1 MSAQATGHVWK
12 CAPFGGS
19 KFLILLGIADV
30 VNSDFHNCFW
40 MTSTNLGNKVRMHPT
55 NVRRHLKELV
65 EDGWLEVLEPGG
77 GNGKATKF
85 RFHPLETKAPLT
97 YAPKQST
104 ASQRLAPEDKNR
116 ITAHGGYS
124 EDMRLTA
131 SQHSAITKENLKEL
145 KAEPDSH
152 VEKNDDSSN
161 THNAPNLPSKNVRS
175 GKHNPDTINNNLEG
189 IRAIRKATRTDPPN
203 ETNTDSNK

>member
-12 CAPFGGS
+12 CCAFGGA
-19 KFLILLGIADV
+19 KFLVLLGIADV

-85 RFHPLETKAPLT
+85 RFHPLETTAPLSYT
-97 YAPKQST
+97 PK
-104 ASQRLAPEDKNR
+104 PNNR
-116 ITAHGGYS
+116 IPTLDPPSG
-124 EDMRLTA
+124 DIRLTA

-152 VEKNDDSSN
+152 VEKNDDSSS
-161 THNAPNLPSKNVRS
+161 THNTPNLPSKNVRS

-189 IRAIRKATRTDPPN
+189 IRAIRKATRTDQPN
-203 ETNTDSNK
+203 DNQTNTDRNN

>member
-19 KFLILLGIADV
+19 KFLILLAVADV
-30 VNSDFHNCFW
+30 VNSDYGHTFW

-65 EDGWLEVLEPGG
+65 EDGWLTVLEPGG

-85 RFHPLETKAPLT
+85 RFNPLETSAPLT
-97 YAPKQST
+97 YTPKQST
-104 ASQRLAPEDKNR
+104 ASQRMAPEEKNR

-124 EDMRLTA
+124 GDMHLTA
-131 SQHSAITKENLKEL
+131 SQRSAITKREL
-145 KAEPDSH
+145 KRTTDQTH
-152 VEKNDDSSN
+152 VEKNNDSSS
-161 THNAPNLPSKNVRS
+161 THNAADLPSKNRRS
-175 GKHNPDTINNNLEG
+175 GKHDNETITNNVNN
-189 IRAIRKATRTDPPN
+189 IKAIRDATRNDKPN
-203 ETNTDSNK
+203 DNQTNT

>member
-1 MSAQATGHVWK
+1 V
-12 CAPFGGS
+12 
-19 KFLILLGIADV
+19 LLAVADV
-30 VNSDFHNCFW
+30 VNDAHGNVFW

-65 EDGWLEVLEPGG
+65 EDGWLTVLEPGG

-104 ASQRLAPEDKNR
+104 ASQRLAPEEENR
-116 ITAHGGYS
+116 ITALGGYS
-124 EDMRLTA
+124 GDMRLTA

-152 VEKNDDSSN
+152 VEKNDDSPS
-161 THNAPNLPSKNVRS
+161 THNAANLPIKNRRS
-175 GKHNPDTINNNLEG
+175 GKHDDNTINNNVNN
-189 IRAIRKATRTDPPN
+189 IKAIRHAPR
-203 ETNTDSNK
+203 S

>member
-30 VNSDFHNCFW
+30 VNSDFYNCFW

-97 YAPKQST
+97 YAPKPFT
-104 ASQRLAPEDKNR
+104 ASQRLAPEEKNR

-124 EDMRLTA
+124 EDMRYTA
-131 SQHSAITKENLKEL
+131 SQRLAITKENLKEL
-145 KAEPDSH
+145 KAESDLH
-152 VEKNDDSSN
+152 VEKNDDSSS

-175 GKHNPDTINNNLEG
+175 GKHDPDTINNNLEG
-189 IRAIRKATRTDPPN
+189 IRAIRKATRTDQPDQ
-203 ETNTDSNK
+203 TNTDRNH

>member
-12 CAPFGGS
+12 CCAFGGA
-19 KFLILLGIADV
+19 KFLVLLGVADV
-30 VNSDFHNCFW
+30 VNDAHGQVFW

-97 YAPKQST
+97 YAPKPFT
-104 ASQRLAPEDKNR
+104 ASQRLAPEEKNR

-124 EDMRLTA
+124 EDMRYTA
-131 SQHSAITKENLKEL
+131 SQRLAITKENLKEL
-145 KAEPDSH
+145 KAPH
-152 VEKNDDSSN
+152 VEKNDDSSS

-175 GKHNPDTINNNLEG
+175 GKHDPDTINNNLEG
-189 IRAIRKATRTDPPN
+189 IRAIRKATRTDQPDQ
-203 ETNTDSNK
+203 TNTDRNH

>member
-30 VNSDFHNCFW
+30 VNSDFYNCFW

-97 YAPKQST
+97 YAPKPFT
-104 ASQRLAPEDKNR
+104 ASQRLAPEEKNR

-124 EDMRLTA
+124 GDMRLTA
-131 SQHSAITKENLKEL
+131 SQRLAITKENLKEL
-145 KAEPDSH
+145 KAPH
-152 VEKNDDSSN
+152 VEKNDDSSS

-175 GKHNPDTINNNLEG
+175 GKHDPDTINNNLEG
-189 IRAIRKATRTDPPN
+189 IRAIRKATRTDQPN
-203 ETNTDSNK
+203 QTNTDRNN

>member
-1 MSAQATGHVWK
+1 LV
-12 CAPFGGS
+12 
-19 KFLILLGIADV
+19 LLGVADV
-30 VNSDFHNCFW
+30 VNTDHANVFW

-85 RFHPLETKAPLT
+85 RFHPLETTAPLSYT
-97 YAPKQST
+97 PKT
-104 ASQRLAPEDKNR
+104 KR
-116 ITAHGGYS
+116 IPTLDPPSG
-124 EDMRLTA
+124 DMRLTA
-131 SQHSAITKENLKEL
+131 SQNASLTKENLKEL
-145 KAEPDSH
+145 KAEPDLH
-152 VEKNDDSSN
+152 VEKNDDSSS

-189 IRAIRKATRTDPPN
+189 IRAIRKATRTDQPDQ
-203 ETNTDSNK
+203 TNTDRNH

>member
-12 CAPFGGS
+12 CCAFGGA
-19 KFLILLGIADV
+19 KFLILLAVADV
-30 VNSDFHNCFW
+30 VNSDFYNCFW

-97 YAPKQST
+97 YAPKPFT
-104 ASQRLAPEDKNR
+104 ASQRMAPEEKNR
-116 ITAHGGYS
+116 ITAHGGHS
-124 EDMRLTA
+124 GDMRLTA
-131 SQHSAITKENLKEL
+131 SQRLAITKENLKEL
-145 KAEPDSH
+145 KAPH
-152 VEKNDDSSN
+152 VEKNDDSSS

-175 GKHNPDTINNNLEG
+175 GKHDPDTINNNLEG
-189 IRAIRKATRTDPPN
+189 IRAIRKATRTDQPDQ
-203 ETNTDSNK
+203 TNTDGNN

>member
-12 CAPFGGS
+12 CCAFGGA
-19 KFLILLGIADV
+19 KFLILLAVADV
-30 VNSDFHNCFW
+30 VNSDFYNCFW

-97 YAPKQST
+97 YAPKPFT
-104 ASQRLAPEDKNR
+104 ASQRMAPEEKNR
-116 ITAHGGYS
+116 ITAHGGHS
-124 EDMRLTA
+124 GDMRLTA
-131 SQHSAITKENLKEL
+131 SQRLAITKENLKEL
-145 KAEPDSH
+145 KAPH
-152 VEKNDDSSN
+152 VEKNDDSSS
-161 THNAPNLPSKNVRS
+161 THNASNLPSKNVRS
-175 GKHNPDTINNNLEG
+175 GKHDPDTINNNLEG
-189 IRAIRKATRTDPPN
+189 IRAIRKATRTDQPDQ
-203 ETNTDSNK
+203 TNTDGNN

>member
-12 CAPFGGS
+12 CCAFGGA
-19 KFLILLGIADV
+19 KFLILLAVADV
-30 VNSDFHNCFW
+30 VNSDFYNCFW

-97 YAPKQST
+97 YAPKPFT
-104 ASQRLAPEDKNR
+104 ASQRMAPEEKNR
-116 ITAHGGYS
+116 ITAHGGHS
-124 EDMRLTA
+124 GDMRLTA
-131 SQHSAITKENLKEL
+131 SQRLAITKENLKEL
-145 KAEPDSH
+145 KAPH
-152 VEKNDDSSN
+152 VEKNDDSSS
-161 THNAPNLPSKNVRS
+161 THNASNLPSKNVRS
-175 GKHNPDTINNNLEG
+175 GKHDPDTINNNIEG
-189 IRAIRKATRTDPPN
+189 IRAIRKATRTDQPDQ
-203 ETNTDSNK
+203 TNTDGNN

>member
-12 CAPFGGS
+12 CCAFGGG
-19 KFLILLGIADV
+19 KMLVLLAVADV
-30 VNSDFHNCFW
+30 VNDAHGQVFW

-97 YAPKQST
+97 YAPKPFT
-104 ASQRLAPEDKNR
+104 ASQRLAPEEKNR

-124 EDMRLTA
+124 GDMRLTA
-131 SQHSAITKENLKEL
+131 SQRLAITKENLKEL
-145 KAEPDSH
+145 KAPH
-152 VEKNDDSSN
+152 VEKNDDSSS

-175 GKHNPDTINNNLEG
+175 GKHDPDTINNNLEG
-189 IRAIRKATRTDPPN
+189 IRAIRKATRTDQPDQ
-203 ETNTDSNK
+203 TNTDRNH

>member
-12 CAPFGGS
+12 CCAFGGA
-19 KFLILLGIADV
+19 KFLVLLGVADV
-30 VNSDFHNCFW
+30 VNDAHGQVFW

-85 RFHPLETKAPLT
+85 RFHPLETTAPLSYT
-97 YAPKQST
+97 PKT
-104 ASQRLAPEDKNR
+104 KR
-116 ITAHGGYS
+116 IPTLDPPSG
-124 EDMRLTA
+124 DMRLTA
-131 SQHSAITKENLKEL
+131 SQNASLTKENLKEL
-145 KAEPDSH
+145 KAPH
-152 VEKNDDSSN
+152 VEKNDDSSS

-189 IRAIRKATRTDPPN
+189 IRAIRKATRTDQPDQ
-203 ETNTDSNK
+203 TNTDRNN

>member
-12 CAPFGGS
+12 CCAFGGA
-19 KFLILLGIADV
+19 KFLVLLGVADV
-30 VNSDFHNCFW
+30 VNTDHANVFW

-85 RFHPLETKAPLT
+85 RFHPLETTAPLSYT
-97 YAPKQST
+97 PKT
-104 ASQRLAPEDKNR
+104 KR
-116 ITAHGGYS
+116 IPTLDPPSA
-124 EDMRLTA
+124 DMQLTA
-131 SQHSAITKENLKEL
+131 SQNASLTKENLKEL
-145 KAEPDSH
+145 KAPH
-152 VEKNDDSSN
+152 VEKNDDSSS
-161 THNAPNLPSKNVRS
+161 TDNASNLPSKNVRS
-175 GKHNPDTINNNLEG
+175 GKHDPDTINNNLEG
-189 IRAIRKATRTDPPN
+189 IRAIRKATRTDQPN